1 MFQRTDIKTTDLVWE
16 PNDVPGSLD
25 ALYQYVKD
33 RATKAIDWYLES
45 KRDKKI
51 WAIWLRVLAILLAS
65 AGALLPILSQIITDE
80 NGEQII
86 APAWASV
93 ALVLAGVLVAL
104 DRFLGCS
111 SSWIRYI
118 STELRLQKILD
129 EFQIDWQC
137 QKSKWKDAGPD
148 NRQIRDIFG
157 IAKQFIQQVDQLII
171 EETNAWIAEFQSVL
185 KQIDELAKMKEKA
198 AKKS

>member
-1 MFQRTDIKTTDLVWE
+1 MSKRTDIKTTDLVWE
-16 PNDVPGSLD
+16 PSDVPGSLD

-45 KRDKKI
+45 KRDKKT

-65 AGALLPILSQIITDE
+65 AGAIIPILSQIITDPKG
-80 NGEQII
+80 NQII

-148 NRQIRDIFG
+148 DKQTEGMFAT
-157 IAKQFIQQVDQLII
+157 AKQFIQEVDQLII

-198 AKKS
+198 EKKS